1 MVTNVIEHNAVVKFQ
16 LTKSFSINVS
26 LTYLRGL
33 ELPELKEEDMPM
45 V

>member
-1 MVTNVIEHNAVVKFQ
+1 MK
-16 LTKSFSINVS
+16 KSYLIDLNIRNVS

-33 ELPELKEEDMPM
+33 EVAELEESDMPM